1 MATDIP
7 NNTTGR
13 KPTTT
18 EESKSKDSK
27 TTDQKKIRII
37 MEFLQG
43 CSPYESDALRA
54 MLAVAKGTT
63 TAESMP
69 QYDRTA
75 INRYLN
81 FGCDKE
87 TSSIDTIREHRQ
99 SRALELMKTVS
110 QYVEKEDIINI
121 TSVLLSISSD
131 KKDIDNIV
139 SNLSK
144 MQTAAIPNT
153 ISGSPGNIATS
164 R

>member
-13 KPTTT
+13 KPMTTA
-18 EESKSKDSK
+18 ESKSKDSK
-27 TTDQKKIRII
+27 TTDQKKNRII

-54 MLAVAKGTT
+54 MLAVAKGMS
-63 TAESMP
+63 TAETVP

-87 TSSIDTIREHRQ
+87 TGSTDAIREHRQ

-131 KKDIDNIV
+131 KKDIENIV
-139 SNLSK
+139 SNLPK
-144 MQTAAIPNT
+144 MQSSAISNAT
-153 ISGSPGNIATS
+153 SGIPGNNAPS
-164 R
+164 K

>member
-7 NNTTGR
+7 NNPTGR
-13 KPTTT
+13 KPATT

-43 CSPYESDALRA
+43 CSLYESDALRA

-75 INRYLN
+75 ITRYLN

-87 TSSIDTIREHRQ
+87 PGGTDSIREHRQ

-110 QYVEKEDIINI
+110 KYVEKVDIINI

-131 KKDIDNIV
+131 KKDIENIV
-139 SNLSK
+139 SNFPK
-144 MQTAAIPNT
+144 MQSSAISNT
-153 ISGSPGNIATS
+153 TSGIPGNNAPS
-164 R
+164 K

>member
-1 MATDIP
+1 MATDLP
-7 NNTTGR
+7 NNTTGT
-13 KPTTT
+13 KPATPAGP
-18 EESKSKDSK
+18 KSKDSK
-27 TTDQKKIRII
+27 TTDPKKIRII

-63 TAESMP
+63 TTESMP
-69 QYDRTA
+69 QYDRMA

-87 TSSIDTIREHRQ
+87 TGGVDAIREHRQ
-99 SRALELMKTVS
+99 SRSLELMKTVS

-131 KKDIDNIV
+131 KKDIENIM
-139 SNLSK
+139 SNLPK

-153 ISGSPGNIATS
+153 TSGIPGNNAS
-164 R
+164 SK

>member
-7 NNTTGR
+7 TNTPDR
-13 KPTTT
+13 KPANSS
-18 EESKSKDSK
+18 ESKSKESK
-27 TTDQKKIRII
+27 STDQKKIRII

-54 MLAVAKGTT
+54 MLAVATGKSSANT
-63 TAESMP
+63 MP

-87 TSSIDTIREHRQ
+87 PGGIDAIREHRQ

-110 QYVEKEDIINI
+110 QYVGKEDIINI

-131 KKDIDNIV
+131 KKDIDNTV
-139 SNLSK
+139 SNLPK
-144 MQTAAIPNT
+144 MQPTAIPNNT
-153 ISGSPGNIATS
+153 SGIQGNIATS
-164 R
+164 K

>member
-7 NNTTGR
+7 NNMTDR
-13 KPTTT
+13 KPATTA
-18 EESKSKDSK
+18 ESKSKDTK
-27 TTDQKKIRII
+27 TSDQKKIRII

-54 MLAVAKGTT
+54 MLAVATGKSSADT
-63 TAESMP
+63 MP

-87 TSSIDTIREHRQ
+87 PGGADAIREHRQ

-110 QYVEKEDIINI
+110 QYVDKEDIINI
-121 TSVLLSISSD
+121 TSILLSISSD
-131 KKDIDNIV
+131 KKDIENIV
-139 SNLSK
+139 SNLPK
-144 MQTAAIPNT
+144 MHTAAISNT
-153 ISGSPGNIATS
+153 ISGMTGNDAPS
-164 R
+164 K

>member
-1 MATDIP
+1 MATDIS
-7 NNTTGR
+7 NITTGS
-13 KPTTT
+13 KPATTA
-18 EESKSKDSK
+18 ESKSKDSK

-43 CSPYESDALRA
+43 CSPYESDALRT
-54 MLAVAKGTT
+54 MLAVAKGTI
-63 TAESMP
+63 TAETMP

-87 TSSIDTIREHRQ
+87 TGGVDAIREHRQ
-99 SRALELMKTVS
+99 SRSLELMKTVS
-110 QYVEKEDIINI
+110 QYVGKEDIIKI

-131 KKDIDNIV
+131 KKDIENIV
-139 SNLSK
+139 SNLPK

-153 ISGSPGNIATS
+153 TSGIPGNNTS
-164 R
+164 SK

>member
-7 NNTTGR
+7 NNTTGT
-13 KPTTT
+13 KPATTA
-18 EESKSKDSK
+18 ESKSKDSK
-27 TTDQKKIRII
+27 PTDQKKIRLI
-37 MEFLQG
+37 MDFLQG

-54 MLAVAKGTT
+54 ILAVAKGTT

-87 TSSIDTIREHRQ
+87 PGGVDAIREHRQ

-110 QYVEKEDIINI
+110 LYVDKEDIISI

-131 KKDIDNIV
+131 KKDIENIM
-139 SNLSK
+139 SNLPK
-144 MQTAAIPNT
+144 MQTASTPNT
-153 ISGSPGNIATS
+153 TSGMTGNNSPS
-164 R
+164 K

>member
-7 NNTTGR
+7 NNTTAR
-13 KPTTT
+13 KPATTA
-18 EESKSKDSK
+18 ESKSKDSK

-54 MLAVAKGTT
+54 MLAVATGKSSADT
-63 TAESMP
+63 MP

-87 TSSIDTIREHRQ
+87 TGSVDAIREHRQ
-99 SRALELMKTVS
+99 ARSLELMKAVS
-110 QYVEKEDIINI
+110 EYVGKEDIINI
-121 TSVLLSISSD
+121 TSLLLSIASD
-131 KKDIDNIV
+131 KKDIENII
-139 SNLSK
+139 SNLPK
-144 MQTAAIPNT
+144 MQTATMPNT
-153 ISGSPGNIATS
+153 TSGIPGNNAPS
-164 R
+164 K

>member
-1 MATDIP
+1 MATDIS
-7 NNTTGR
+7 NITTGS
-13 KPTTT
+13 KPATTA
-18 EESKSKDSK
+18 ESKSKDSK

-43 CSPYESDALRA
+43 CSPYESDALRT
-54 MLAVAKGTT
+54 MLAVAKGTI
-63 TAESMP
+63 TAETMP

-87 TSSIDTIREHRQ
+87 TGGVDAIREHRQ
-99 SRALELMKTVS
+99 SRSLELMKTVS
-110 QYVEKEDIINI
+110 QYVGKEDIINI

-131 KKDIDNIV
+131 KKDIENIV
-139 SNLSK
+139 SNLPK

-153 ISGSPGNIATS
+153 TSGIPGNNTS
-164 R
+164 SK

>member
-7 NNTTGR
+7 TNTTGR
-13 KPTTT
+13 KPATIS
-18 EESKSKDSK
+18 ESKPKDSK

-37 MEFLQG
+37 IEFLQG

-54 MLAVAKGTT
+54 MLAVATDT
-63 TAESMP
+63 STADTMP

-87 TSSIDTIREHRQ
+87 TGGVDAIRTHRQ

-110 QYVEKEDIINI
+110 QYVGKEDIINI

-131 KKDIDNIV
+131 KNDIENIV
-139 SNLSK
+139 SNLQK
-144 MQTAAIPNT
+144 MQPTAIPNNP
-153 ISGSPGNIATS
+153 SGIQGNIATS
-164 R
+164 K

>member
-13 KPTTT
+13 KPMTTA
-18 EESKSKDSK
+18 ESKSKDSK
-27 TTDQKKIRII
+27 TTDQKKNRII

-43 CSPYESDALRA
+43 CSPNESDALRA
-54 MLAVAKGTT
+54 MLAVAKGTS
-63 TAESMP
+63 TAETVP

-87 TSSIDTIREHRQ
+87 TGSTDAIREHRQ

-131 KKDIDNIV
+131 KKDIENIV
-139 SNLSK
+139 SNLPK
-144 MQTAAIPNT
+144 MQSSAISNAT
-153 ISGSPGNIATS
+153 SGIPGNNAPS
-164 R
+164 K

>member
-13 KPTTT
+13 KPATTA
-18 EESKSKDSK
+18 ESKSKDFK

-54 MLAVAKGTT
+54 MLAVATGKSSADT
-63 TAESMP
+63 MP

-110 QYVEKEDIINI
+110 QYVDKEDIISI

-131 KKDIDNIV
+131 KKDIENIV
-139 SNLSK
+139 SNLPK
-144 MQTAAIPNT
+144 MQTAAMSNT
-153 ISGSPGNIATS
+153 ISGIQGNNSPS
-164 R
+164 K

>member
-7 NNTTGR
+7 NNMTGR
-13 KPTTT
+13 KPVITA
-18 EESKSKDSK
+18 EQKSKDSK

-54 MLAVAKGTT
+54 MLAVANGTT

-87 TSSIDTIREHRQ
+87 TGGVDAIREHRQ
-99 SRALELMKTVS
+99 SRSLELMKTVS
-110 QYVEKEDIINI
+110 QYVGKEDIINI
-121 TSVLLSISSD
+121 TSVLLSISSH
-131 KKDIDNIV
+131 KKDIENIV
-139 SNLSK
+139 SNLPK
-144 MQTAAIPNT
+144 MQTASMPNT
-153 ISGSPGNIATS
+153 TSGMTGNNSPS
-164 R
+164 K

>member
-7 NNTTGR
+7 NNTTSS
-13 KPTTT
+13 KLTTT
-18 EESKSKDSK
+18 AESKSKDSK

-37 MEFLQG
+37 MEFLQW

-87 TSSIDTIREHRQ
+87 TGSTDAIREHRQ

-110 QYVEKEDIINI
+110 QYVGKEDIINI

-131 KKDIDNIV
+131 KKDIENIM
-139 SNLSK
+139 SNLPK
-144 MQTAAIPNT
+144 MQTAATPNT
-153 ISGSPGNIATS
+153 TSGILGNNAPS
-164 R
+164 K

>member
-7 NNTTGR
+7 NSTTGR
-13 KPTTT
+13 KPATTA
-18 EESKSKDSK
+18 ESKDSK
-27 TTDQKKIRII
+27 TTDHKKIRII

-63 TAESMP
+63 TAETMP

-87 TSSIDTIREHRQ
+87 AGGTDAIREHRQ
-99 SRALELMKTVS
+99 FRALELMKTVS
-110 QYVEKEDIINI
+110 QYVDKEDIINI

-131 KKDIDNIV
+131 KKDIENIV
-139 SNLSK
+139 CNLPK
-144 MQTAAIPNT
+144 MQAAAIPNNT
-153 ISGSPGNIATS
+153 LNNPGNLAS
-164 R
+164 SK

>member
-7 NNTTGR
+7 NNTTGT
-13 KPTTT
+13 KPATSA
-18 EESKSKDSK
+18 EPKSKDSK

-63 TAESMP
+63 TADTMP

-87 TSSIDTIREHRQ
+87 TGSTDSIREHRQ

-110 QYVEKEDIINI
+110 RYVEKEDIINI

-131 KKDIDNIV
+131 KKDIENIV
-139 SNLSK
+139 SNLPK
-144 MQTAAIPNT
+144 MQSSAISNT
-153 ISGSPGNIATS
+153 TSGIPGNNAPS
-164 R
+164 K

>member
-13 KPTTT
+13 KPTST

-63 TAESMP
+63 SAESMP

-87 TSSIDTIREHRQ
+87 PGGTDSIREHRQ

-131 KKDIDNIV
+131 KKDIENIV
-139 SNLSK
+139 SNLPK
-144 MQTAAIPNT
+144 MQTAAISNT
-153 ISGSPGNIATS
+153 PSDMTGNNAS
-164 R
+164 SK

>member
-1 MATDIP
+1 MAADLP
-7 NNTTGR
+7 NNTTGT
-13 KPTTT
+13 KPATTA
-18 EESKSKDSK
+18 ESKSKDSK

-37 MEFLQG
+37 MVFLQG
-43 CSPYESDALRA
+43 CSAYESDALRA
-54 MLAVAKGTT
+54 MLAVAKDTI
-63 TAESMP
+63 TAETIP

-87 TSSIDTIREHRQ
+87 TGSTDAIREHRQ

-110 QYVEKEDIINI
+110 QYVDKEDIISI

-139 SNLSK
+139 SNLPK
-144 MQTAAIPNT
+144 IQTATMPNT
-153 ISGSPGNIATS
+153 TSGIPGNNTPS
-164 R
+164 K

>member
-13 KPTTT
+13 KPTT

-87 TSSIDTIREHRQ
+87 TGSTDAIREQRQ

-110 QYVEKEDIINI
+110 QYVGKEDIINI

-131 KKDIDNIV
+131 KKDIENIV
-139 SNLSK
+139 SNLPK
-144 MQTAAIPNT
+144 MQSST
-153 ISGSPGNIATS
+153 ISNATSGIPGNNALS
-164 R
+164 K

>member
-13 KPTTT
+13 KPATTA
-18 EESKSKDSK
+18 ESKSKDPK
-27 TTDQKKIRII
+27 TTDLKKIRII

-54 MLAVAKGTT
+54 MLAVATGKSSADT
-63 TAESMP
+63 MP

-87 TSSIDTIREHRQ
+87 TGSTDAIREHRQ

-110 QYVEKEDIINI
+110 QYVDKEDIIYI
-121 TSVLLSISSD
+121 TSVLLAISFD
-131 KKDIDNIV
+131 KKDIENIV
-139 SNLSK
+139 SNLPK
-144 MQTAAIPNT
+144 MQTASIPNIT
-153 ISGSPGNIATS
+153 SSTPGNVS
-164 R
+164 PSK

>member
-7 NNTTGR
+7 NNTMGT
-13 KPTTT
+13 KPATTA
-18 EESKSKDSK
+18 ESKSKDSK
-27 TTDQKKIRII
+27 TTDLKKIRII

-81 FGCDKE
+81 FGCDRE
-87 TSSIDTIREHRQ
+87 PGGTDSIREHRQ

-110 QYVEKEDIINI
+110 LYVGKEDIINI

-131 KKDIDNIV
+131 KKDIENIV
-139 SNLSK
+139 SNLPK
-144 MQTAAIPNT
+144 MQSSAISNAT
-153 ISGSPGNIATS
+153 SGIPGNNAPS
-164 R
+164 K

>member
-7 NNTTGR
+7 NNTTGT
-13 KPTTT
+13 KPATTAD
-18 EESKSKDSK
+18 SKSKDSK

-37 MEFLQG
+37 MDFLQG

-54 MLAVAKGTT
+54 ILAVAKGTT

-87 TSSIDTIREHRQ
+87 PGGVDAIREHRQ

-110 QYVEKEDIINI
+110 LYVDKEDIISI

-131 KKDIDNIV
+131 KKDIENIM
-139 SNLSK
+139 SNLPK
-144 MQTAAIPNT
+144 MQTASTPNT
-153 ISGSPGNIATS
+153 TSGMTGNNSPS
-164 R
+164 K

>member
-7 NNTTGR
+7 TNTTGR
-13 KPTTT
+13 KPANSS
-18 EESKSKDSK
+18 ESKSKESK
-27 TTDQKKIRII
+27 TAGQKKIRII

-54 MLAVAKGTT
+54 MLAVATGKSSADT
-63 TAESMP
+63 MP

-87 TSSIDTIREHRQ
+87 LGSIDAIREHRQ

-110 QYVEKEDIINI
+110 QYVEKEDIISI

-139 SNLSK
+139 STLPK
-144 MQTAAIPNT
+144 MQPTAIPNNT
-153 ISGSPGNIATS
+153 SGIQGNIATS
-164 R
+164 K

>member
-1 MATDIP
+1 MATDIS
-7 NNTTGR
+7 NNTTGT
-13 KPTTT
+13 KPVTTA
-18 EESKSKDSK
+18 ESKSKDSK

-63 TAESMP
+63 TADTMP

-87 TSSIDTIREHRQ
+87 PRGVDAIREHRQ
-99 SRALELMKTVS
+99 SRSLELMKTVS
-110 QYVEKEDIINI
+110 QYVGKEDIINI

-131 KKDIDNIV
+131 KKDIENIM
-139 SNLSK
+139 SNLPK
-144 MQTAAIPNT
+144 MQTAPTPNT
-153 ISGSPGNIATS
+153 TSGIPGNNS
-164 R
+164 PSK

>member
-7 NNTTGR
+7 NNTTGT
-13 KPTTT
+13 KPATT
-18 EESKSKDSK
+18 EEPKSKDSK
-27 TTDQKKIRII
+27 TTDHKKIRII

-54 MLAVAKGTT
+54 MLAVTKGTA

-87 TSSIDTIREHRQ
+87 TGSTDAIREHRQ
-99 SRALELMKTVS
+99 SRALELMKTIS
-110 QYVEKEDIINI
+110 LYVGKEDIINI

-131 KKDIDNIV
+131 KKDIENIV
-139 SNLSK
+139 SNLTK
-144 MQTAAIPNT
+144 MQTASMPNT
-153 ISGSPGNIATS
+153 TSGMTGNNSPS
-164 R
+164 K

>member
-1 MATDIP
+1 MATDISNITMGSKP
-7 NNTTGR
+7 ATTA
-13 KPTTT
+13 
-18 EESKSKDSK
+18 ESKSKDSK

-43 CSPYESDALRA
+43 CSPYESDALRT
-54 MLAVAKGTT
+54 MLAVAKGTI
-63 TAESMP
+63 TAETMP

-87 TSSIDTIREHRQ
+87 TGGVDAIREHRQ
-99 SRALELMKTVS
+99 SRSLELMKTVS
-110 QYVEKEDIINI
+110 QYVGKEDIIKI

-131 KKDIDNIV
+131 KKDIENIV
-139 SNLSK
+139 SNLPK

-153 ISGSPGNIATS
+153 TSGIPGNNTS
-164 R
+164 SK

>member
-7 NNTTGR
+7 NNTKG
-13 KPTTT
+13 TTPAT
-18 EESKSKDSK
+18 TAESKSKDSK
-27 TTDQKKIRII
+27 TPDQKKIRII

-54 MLAVAKGTT
+54 MLAVATGKSTVD
-63 TAESMP
+63 SMP

-75 INRYLN
+75 INHYLN

-87 TSSIDTIREHRQ
+87 QGGFDAIREHRQ

-110 QYVEKEDIINI
+110 QYVGKEDIINI

-131 KKDIDNIV
+131 RKDIENIV
-139 SNLSK
+139 SNFPK
-144 MQTAAIPNT
+144 MQSAAIPST
-153 ISGSPGNIATS
+153 TSGISGSNAPS
-164 R
+164 K

>member
-13 KPTTT
+13 KPATTT
-18 EESKSKDSK
+18 ESKSKDSM

-37 MEFLQG
+37 IEFLQG

-54 MLAVAKGTT
+54 MLAVATGKSSADT
-63 TAESMP
+63 MP

-87 TSSIDTIREHRQ
+87 TGSTDAIRERRQ

-110 QYVEKEDIINI
+110 QYVSKEDIISI
-121 TSVLLSISSD
+121 TTVLLSISSD
-131 KKDIDNIV
+131 KKDIENIV
-139 SNLSK
+139 SNLPK
-144 MQTAAIPNT
+144 MQSSAISN
-153 ISGSPGNIATS
+153 ATS
-164 R
+164 GIP

>member
-7 NNTTGR
+7 NNTTGT
-13 KPTTT
+13 KPATSA
-18 EESKSKDSK
+18 EPKSKDSK

-63 TAESMP
+63 TADTMP

-87 TSSIDTIREHRQ
+87 PGGTDSIREHRQ

-131 KKDIDNIV
+131 KKDIENIV
-139 SNLSK
+139 SNLPK
-144 MQTAAIPNT
+144 MQSSAISNAT
-153 ISGSPGNIATS
+153 SDIPGNNALS
-164 R
+164 K

>member
-7 NNTTGR
+7 NNTTGT
-13 KPTTT
+13 KPATTA
-18 EESKSKDSK
+18 EPKSKDSK
-27 TTDQKKIRII
+27 TTDLKKIRII

-63 TAESMP
+63 TAETMP

-87 TSSIDTIREHRQ
+87 TGSTDAIREHRQ

-110 QYVEKEDIINI
+110 LYVGKEDIINI
-121 TSVLLSISSD
+121 TSLLLSIASD
-131 KKDIDNIV
+131 KKDIENIV
-139 SNLSK
+139 SNLPK
-144 MQTAAIPNT
+144 MQTASMPNT
-153 ISGSPGNIATS
+153 TSGMTGNNS
-164 R
+164 SSK

>member
-7 NNTTGR
+7 NNTTGT
-13 KPTTT
+13 KPATTA
-18 EESKSKDSK
+18 EPKSKDSK
-27 TTDQKKIRII
+27 TTDPKKIRII

-54 MLAVAKGTT
+54 MLVVAKGTT
-63 TAESMP
+63 TAETMP

-87 TSSIDTIREHRQ
+87 TGSTDAIREHRQ

-110 QYVEKEDIINI
+110 LYVGKEDIINI

-131 KKDIDNIV
+131 KKDIENIM
-139 SNLSK
+139 SNLPK
-144 MQTAAIPNT
+144 MQTASMPNT
-153 ISGSPGNIATS
+153 TSGMTGNNSPS
-164 R
+164 K

>member
-13 KPTTT
+13 KPTAT

-54 MLAVAKGTT
+54 MLAVAKGTS
-63 TAESMP
+63 TAETVP

-87 TSSIDTIREHRQ
+87 TGSTDAIREHRQ

-131 KKDIDNIV
+131 KKDIENIV
-139 SNLSK
+139 SNLPK
-144 MQTAAIPNT
+144 MQTAAIPNAT
-153 ISGSPGNIATS
+153 SDIPGNKALS
-164 R
+164 K